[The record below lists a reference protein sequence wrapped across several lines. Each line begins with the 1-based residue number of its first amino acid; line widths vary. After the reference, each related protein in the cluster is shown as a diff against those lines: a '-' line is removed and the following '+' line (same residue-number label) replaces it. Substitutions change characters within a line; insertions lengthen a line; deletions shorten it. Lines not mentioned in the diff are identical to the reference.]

1 MNIANMTF
9 PAATLVSFTD
19 DVLRACGVPER
30 DADIAARAMIEAD
43 LTGADAHGI
52 FRLPSYVKV
61 LQQGRINPKAD
72 IRIVNRGPATAL
84 IDGDNG
90 IGHLVMTYAA
100 ARAVEIAR
108 EAGVAWVGARRS
120 NHAGAAGIYPAM
132 MLAHGMIGIYAA
144 CSSANHMAPT
154 GGAEPLMGTN
164 PIAFAI
170 PAGDEPPIVL
180 DIATSVIAYGA
191 VRTAALLGQPIPE
204 GWMIDPATGAPLT
217 DPKRGSHGLMAPI
230 GGYKGAGLALVIG
243 LLAAVLNGAA
253 FGRDVSDFN
262 QDKGGETN
270 TGQFVIAL
278 DIARFMEPRQFAAEM
293 DRHLRDLKSSARLPG
308 FETIRLPGVERLRR
322 REQRSRD
329 GVALAPAL
337 VKQLDELAGSL
348 SIPPLGARSFKQSVA
363 GSSSR

>member
-1 MNIANMTF
+1 MSSTF
-9 PAATLVSFTD
+9 PADALLSFTAD
-19 DVLRACGVPER
+19 ALRACGLPEA
-30 DADIAARAMIEAD
+30 DAAIATKAMIEAD

-52 FRLPSYVKV
+52 FRLASYVKV
-61 LQQGRINPKAD
+61 LQQGRINPRAT

-90 IGHLVMTYAA
+90 MGHLVMTFAA
-100 ARAVEIAR
+100 ETAVAIAR

-120 NHAGAAGIYPAM
+120 NHAGAAGIYAAIP
-132 MLAHGMIGIYAA
+132 LAHGMIGIYAA

-154 GGAEPLMGTN
+154 GGAEPLLGTN
-164 PIAFAI
+164 PIAVAI
-170 PAGDEPPIVL
+170 PTGAEPPIVL

-191 VRTAALLGQPIPE
+191 VRTAALQGTPIPE
-204 GWMIDPATGAPLT
+204 GWMIDPATGKPLT
-217 DPKRGSHGLMAPI
+217 DPARGNHGLMAPI

-253 FGRDVSDFN
+253 FGRAVSDFN
-262 QDKGGETN
+262 MDKGGETN

-278 DIARFMEPRQFAAEM
+278 DIARFMEPKLFAAEI

-308 FETIRLPGVERLRR
+308 YDVVRLPGVERLRR
-322 REQRSRD
+322 RAERSRN
-329 GVALAPAL
+329 GVTLTPAV

-348 SIPPLGARSFKQSVA
+348 GIAPLAAR
-363 GSSSR
+363 